1 MNNLAGTEWVTRAT
15 HLATEEAQ
23 LEIENI
29 TRDEPL
35 EISGVGTNSLQ
46 CKSDVRLPITIQD
59 IHGEDYSYTFTAP
72 IIDEPRS
79 TFTQL
84 PALLGSEALIQ
95 LGTILDFRNM
105 RAHFA
110 GPIDIDGRE
119 TDTYTEHLPTGTRTF
134 ELQQSPTGHIM
145 IPCSSDIAPA
155 PPSSNQVATEQ
166 HTSNENSTYGTYVH
180 TPPPLPTSIS
190 ITDPTLRSEIDRRW
204 EEAVSYANARFPH
217 LHPNNT
223 EAYNVTQST
232 SHDNRPSNEFAREL
246 EIAAQLIGPDLDRR
260 WEEVVSST
268 AQDDNYHNQLP
279 PGTHGA
285 FGKPPGVY
293 YQDQHITNTTYTI
306 PTTSPTRRGKGKG
319 KRTTQENERINH
331 SYAIFK
337 QRYSHFELN
346 EEQLLDLFHWSD
358 RLSLETIYDRLNNT
372 LTQISIDYF
381 QTLEMQRPFTDR
393 EIVRRFLDHKR
404 QTSINSLL
412 TTTSNMIQGIT
423 TQQEATFREALA
435 VSIRQPDQS
444 PEAQA
449 FRRGDD
455 EYDDWKDDCYTYLLL
470 THMRIDV
477 TCAVKLIYLNSE
489 LRETSL
495 LGRPN
500 PIDNNYVLTA
510 FITLWKLAAQP
521 SNLPVR
527 IEQRIATRTQRLLRY
542 VYERWYSDF
551 LQGREPKDYQLL
563 QNLEYCNRYARQD
576 KLVKAFAKWKMFRPY
591 VARHQTYYVTFT
603 SWHQVTNYTPSTA
616 DTTQQ

>member
-1 MNNLAGTEWVTRAT
+1 MP
-15 HLATEEAQ
+15 
-23 LEIENI
+23 
-29 TRDEPL
+29 D
-35 EISGVGTNSLQ
+35 
-46 CKSDVRLPITIQD
+46 
-59 IHGEDYSYTFTAP
+59 
-72 IIDEPRS
+72 
-79 TFTQL
+79 
-84 PALLGSEALIQ
+84 ALLQHSGNI
-95 LGTILDFRNM
+95 LGRIV
-105 RAHFA
+105 
-110 GPIDIDGRE
+110 
-119 TDTYTEHLPTGTRTF
+119 
-134 ELQQSPTGHIM
+134 
-145 IPCSSDIAPA
+145 IP
-155 PPSSNQVATEQ
+155 
-166 HTSNENSTYGTYVH
+166 
-180 TPPPLPTSIS
+180 
-190 ITDPTLRSEIDRRW
+190 
-204 EEAVSYANARFPH
+204 
-217 LHPNNT
+217 
-223 EAYNVTQST
+223 
-232 SHDNRPSNEFAREL
+232 
-246 EIAAQLIGPDLDRR
+246 
-260 WEEVVSST
+260 
-268 AQDDNYHNQLP
+268 
-279 PGTHGA
+279 
-285 FGKPPGVY
+285 
-293 YQDQHITNTTYTI
+293 
-306 PTTSPTRRGKGKG
+306 RRGKGKG